1 MSSPP
6 SPPQALAELPT
17 GAPPNVLVVGAAGV
31 GKSALIGAMSSQAAE
46 HGLVLAA
53 AEGLPSGRALEA
65 YAKVA
70 RTPPPPPRPT
80 RVSLVEGP
88 CSCRSSARALAGAAG
103 RDRVGGLAHPTA
115 GRVRAAIRGADAS
128 GRGQPVALRGG
139 GVQQDGRRPLSDTAA
154 GWCARRP
161 PRCSPRRAAPH
172 AARAA
177 HSARR
182 AAPRTPRPVCL
193 ALIRARCWRSRA
205 WRRAAVHRS
214 QCGARHEPAAP
225 L

>member
-70 RTPPPPPRPT
+70 RTPSPRPAPPGCPSSRGRAHAAALPALSQVRLGVIVWEASLT
-80 RVSLVEGP
+80 RPLAAYVQQYAEQMQAVVGNPSLSVVVVCNKTDVVP
-88 CSCRSSARALAGAAG
+88 CPIPQLAGA
-103 RDRVGGLAHPTA
+103 P
-115 GRVRAAIRGADAS
+115 AA
-128 GRGQPVALRGG
+128 
-139 GVQQDGRRPLSDTAA
+139 
-154 GWCARRP
+154 
-161 PRCSPRRAAPH
+161 RRAARH
-172 AARAA
+172 AAPLP
-177 HSARR
+177 RR
-182 AAPRTPRPVCL
+182 AAPRTPHAAPRPPRPVCL
-193 ALIRARCWRSRA
+193 ALTRARCWRSRA
-205 WRRAAVHRS
+205 GRRAAVHRS
-214 QCGARHEPAAP
+214 QCGARHEPAPP